1 MKVKNKY
8 VIRSRIS
15 EAKFRR
21 IILLFSEDLSA
32 TQISHLT
39 RLSRQTINKY
49 LAAIRLRIL
58 ELSLLQS
65 DPLVGQIEVDESY
78 FGVGSAPWV
87 RRVRG
92 KRGRG
97 ARGKTIVFGL
107 LKRGDEVY
115 TEVVPDC
122 KSATLQRIIKGKTSI
137 DSVIHSDGWRGY
149 NGLVDFGY
157 KKHFRVHHSKNEF
170 ARGNSHIN
178 GIESFWGYAKN
189 RLVKFKGMD
198 KSMFNLHLKE
208 CEFKFDNR
216 KQNLYKILLG
226 IFRKESLKLS

>member
-1 MKVKNKY
+1 
-8 VIRSRIS
+8 
-15 EAKFRR
+15 
-21 IILLFSEDLSA
+21 
-32 TQISHLT
+32 
-39 RLSRQTINKY
+39 
-49 LAAIRLRIL
+49 
-58 ELSLLQS
+58 
-65 DPLVGQIEVDESY
+65 VGQIEVDESY
-78 FGVGSAPWV
+78 FGA

-107 LKRGDEVY
+107 LKRGDQVY

-122 KSATLQRIIKGKTSI
+122 KSTTLQRIIKGKTSI

-189 RLVKFKGMD
+189 RLVK
-198 KSMFNLHLKE
+198 SKE
-208 CEFKFDNR
+208 WIKVC
-216 KQNLYKILLG
+216 LICT
-226 IFRKESLKLS
+226 

>member
-1 MKVKNKY
+1 MSMKNKH
-8 VIRSRIS
+8 VIRSHIP
-15 EAKFRR
+15 EKKFRE
-21 IILLFSEDLSA
+21 IIYLFSEDLSA

-39 RLSRQTINKY
+39 KISRPTINKY
-49 LAAIRLRIL
+49 LTAIRLRIL

-65 DPLVGQIEVDESY
+65 TPLMGQIEVDESY
-78 FGVGSAPWV
+78 FGA

-97 ARGKTIVFGL
+97 ANGKTIVFGL
-107 LKRGDEVY
+107 LKRGDKVY
-115 TEVVPDC
+115 TEIVPDC
-122 KSATLQRIIKGKTSI
+122 KSITLQGIIKGKTGI

-157 KKHFRVHHSKNEF
+157 KKHFRVHHGKNEF
-170 ARGNSHIN
+170 VRGNSHIN

-198 KSMFNLHLKE
+198 KKMFNLHLKE
-208 CEFKFDNR
+208 CELRFNTR
-216 KQNLYKILLG
+216 KQNLYRVLLG
-226 IFRKESLKLS
+226 IFRKEALKLS

>member
-1 MKVKNKY
+1 MKIKNKY

-15 EAKFRR
+15 EAKFRQ

-32 TQISHLT
+32 TQISNLT
-39 RLSRQTINKY
+39 HLSRQTINKY
-49 LAAIRLRIL
+49 LTAIRLRIL
-58 ELSLLQS
+58 DLSLLQS

-78 FGVGSAPWV
+78 FGA

-107 LKRGDEVY
+107 LKRGDQVY
-115 TEVVPDC
+115 TEIVPNC

-157 KKHFRVHHSKNEF
+157 KKHFRVHHGKNEF
-170 ARGNSHIN
+170 VRGFGVIN
-178 GIESFWGYAKN
+178 LDSIITSKIFTEFC
-189 RLVKFKGMD
+189 LEFLE
-198 KSMFNLHLKE
+198 KSL
-208 CEFKFDNR
+208 
-216 KQNLYKILLG
+216 
-226 IFRKESLKLS
+226 

>member
-1 MKVKNKY
+1 M
-8 VIRSRIS
+8 
-15 EAKFRR
+15 
-21 IILLFSEDLSA
+21 
-32 TQISHLT
+32 
-39 RLSRQTINKY
+39 
-49 LAAIRLRIL
+49 
-58 ELSLLQS
+58 LQS

-78 FGVGSAPWV
+78 FSAGSAPWV

-115 TEVVPDC
+115 TEVVLDC
-122 KSATLQRIIKGKTSI
+122 KSATLQRIIKGI

-157 KKHFRVHHSKNEF
+157 KKHFRVHHGKNEF
-170 ARGNSHIN
+170 VRGNSHIN
-178 GIESFWGYAKN
+178 GIESFWGYAKT

-198 KSMFNLHLKE
+198 KKMFNLHLKE
-208 CEFKFDNR
+208 CEFRFNNR
-216 KQNLYKILLG
+216 KQNIYRVLLG
-226 IFRKESLKLS
+226 IFRKEPLKLS

>member
-1 MKVKNKY
+1 MEILFLAVVKNGM
-8 VIRSRIS
+8 I
-15 EAKFRR
+15 
-21 IILLFSEDLSA
+21 
-32 TQISHLT
+32 T
-39 RLSRQTINKY
+39 
-49 LAAIRLRIL
+49 IRLRIL
-58 ELSLLQS
+58 KLSLLQS

-78 FGVGSAPWV
+78 FSAGSAPWV
-87 RRVRG
+87 RRARG

-115 TEVVPDC
+115 TEVVLDC
-122 KSATLQRIIKGKTSI
+122 KSATLQRIIKGI

-189 RLVKFKGMD
+189 RLLKFKGMD
-198 KSMFNLHLKE
+198 KSMFNLYLKE
-208 CEFKFDNR
+208 CEFRFNNR
-216 KQNLYKILLG
+216 KQNIYKVLLG
-226 IFRKESLKLS
+226 MFRKESLKLS

>member
-1 MKVKNKY
+1 M
-8 VIRSRIS
+8 
-15 EAKFRR
+15 
-21 IILLFSEDLSA
+21 
-32 TQISHLT
+32 
-39 RLSRQTINKY
+39 
-49 LAAIRLRIL
+49 RIL
-58 ELSLLQS
+58 ELSTLES
-65 DPLVGQIEVDESY
+65 GPLVGQIEVDESY
-78 FGVGSAPWV
+78 FGA

-97 ARGKTIVFGL
+97 ANGKTIVFGL
-107 LKRGDEVY
+107 LKRGDKVY
-115 TEVVPDC
+115 TEIVPDC
-122 KSATLQRIIKGKTSI
+122 TSATLQRIIKGKTSI

-208 CEFKFDNR
+208 CEFRFNNR